1 MSSVQ
6 EPVVRPLN
14 PERLADLF
22 VLEFEAGTP
31 TPELMA
37 RVWSGGQQYKVVGI
51 LYFGDGTGPV
61 VLGLEM
67 ESDGNLP
74 L

>member
-1 MSSVQ
+1 MPSVH
-6 EPVVRPLN
+6 EPIVRPLN

-22 VLEFEAGTP
+22 VLEFEGGAP
-31 TPELMA
+31 SPDLMS
-37 RVWSGGQQYKVVGI
+37 RVWSGGQQFKVVGI
-51 LYFGDGTGPV
+51 LDFGDDTGPV

-67 ESDGNLP
+67 EPEGNLP